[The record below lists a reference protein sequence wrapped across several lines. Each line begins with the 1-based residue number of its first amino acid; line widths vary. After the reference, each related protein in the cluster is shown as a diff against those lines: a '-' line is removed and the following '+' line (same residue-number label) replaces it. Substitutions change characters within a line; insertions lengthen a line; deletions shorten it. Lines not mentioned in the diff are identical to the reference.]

1 MHQEGKTCMDVTLTS
16 FKLQNSFQTGRL
28 IILCCQQKMINLCRK
43 FMVPHHPGLTIKVF
57 AKSGSTQC
65 ILLIKCFKR
74 TKQDIGKTRDT
85 QLKISTLSWRRGH
98 ETKKRTQTTHRITPL
113 ALPQHS
119 SKGRVSGFAEQRKQ
133 QMIQKERDELE
144 WQSLLLA
151 DASAKKLQLN
161 MAMDFPQ
168 PSLNNPLLFPWEI
181 IHNPISLGN
190 KIRLSNLKIKCE
202 E

>member
-16 FKLQNSFQTGRL
+16 FKLQNSFQAGGL

-85 QLKISTLSWRRGH
+85 ELKFQLYLGGGMKQ
-98 ETKKRTQTTHRITPL
+98 KKRTQTTHRITPL

-151 DASAKKLQLN
+151 DASTKKLQLN
-161 MAMDFPQ
+161 MTMDFPQ
-168 PSLNNPLLFPWEI
+168 PSLNNPLL
-181 IHNPISLGN
+181 SYLG
-190 KIRLSNLKIKCE
+190 K
-202 E
+202 